1 MHFQP
6 ICGNIRK
13 IRKWGITGFTNS
25 KRKNHGKR
33 NNRGLLRER
42 ERKDNSGCRPG
53 LRFATQGKSVIIIQ
67 FLKGRERRELDFLE
81 ELDNFDFKIFRFEK
95 MDTCY
100 NDLSEQEKAEE
111 RTNIL
116 NGLNFARKVIATRE
130 CDFLLLDE
138 ILGLMDK
145 GIAPVE
151 TIIDML
157 KQKDEN
163 MHIIMTG
170 RWLPDALKP
179 YVDSITTITTEL
191 TDQERE

>member
-1 MHFQP
+1 MERE
-6 ICGNIRK
+6 ITEVYCGN
-13 IRKWGITGFTNS
+13 
-25 KRKNHGKR
+25 GKGKTTLAVGR
-33 NNRGLLRER
+33 
-42 ERKDNSGCRPG
+42 G

-138 ILGLMDK
+138 ILGLLDY
-145 GIAPVE
+145 GITTEEAIGE
-151 TIIDML
+151 IL
-157 KQKDEN
+157 KMKDES
-163 MHIIMTG
+163 MHILLTG
-170 RWLPDALKP
+170 RTLPDSLRKYA
-179 YVDSITTITTEL
+179 DSITTLTTEL
-191 TDQERE
+191 IADQKVTEE

>member
-1 MHFQP
+1 MEKEFTEVY
-6 ICGNIRK
+6 CGGGK
-13 IRKWGITGFTNS
+13 
-25 KRKNHGKR
+25 GKR
-33 NNRGLLRER
+33 TLAIGQCLRA
-42 ERKDNSGCRPG
+42 S
-53 LRFATQGKSVIIIQ
+53 AQGKSVIIIQ

-81 ELDNFDFKIFRFEK
+81 ELDNLDIKIFRFEK
-95 MDTCY
+95 HDEGY
-100 NDLSEQEKAEE
+100 EELNEQEKAEE

-116 NGLNFARKVIATRE
+116 NGLNFARKVIATGE

-157 KQKDEN
+157 KQKDES
-163 MHIIMTG
+163 MHIVMTG
-170 RWLPDALKP
+170 RWLPEALKP
-179 YVDSITTITTEL
+179 YVDSITTLTTEY

>member
-1 MHFQP
+1 MEKEFTEVY
-6 ICGNIRK
+6 CG
-13 IRKWGITGFTNS
+13 G
-25 KRKNHGKR
+25 GK
-33 NNRGLLRER
+33 GKTTLAIGQCLRA
-42 ERKDNSGCRPG
+42 S
-53 LRFATQGKSVIIIQ
+53 AQGKSVIIIQ

-81 ELDNFDFKIFRFEK
+81 ELDNLDIKIFRFEK
-95 MDTCY
+95 HDEGY
-100 NDLSEQEKAEE
+100 EELNEQEKAEE

-157 KQKDEN
+157 KQKDES